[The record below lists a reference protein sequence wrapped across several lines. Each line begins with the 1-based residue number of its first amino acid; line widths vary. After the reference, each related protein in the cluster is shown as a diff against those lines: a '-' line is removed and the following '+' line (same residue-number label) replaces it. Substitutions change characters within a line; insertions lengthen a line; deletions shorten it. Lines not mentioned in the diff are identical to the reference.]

1 MKKFPLSAMLLAVL
15 SCSAIAQV
23 AEPAAPADESGA
35 ADVQIVEVKGARER
49 LVPYKESYT
58 LAKKVKEASSGRVA
72 FGLRLIPAKPAVTL
86 DNIRLWLGDEDNAV
100 PVPVGEGGLFVVP
113 INDKVAANNGH
124 YSINRKKGE
133 LDVRVAIL
141 PNVPRDA
148 WTIGLMQQVVQDGK
162 AAVKKLLPWYM
173 RAFGIG
179 VDAVAVCG
187 KNPGMPIQVMSGSD
201 VAATVTADK
210 KATNDIGRPVF
221 CKYFTAADQFDASYK
236 VVVPEGA
243 EVLLL

>member
-1 MKKFPLSAMLLAVL
+1 MRNFSLAAALLAAL
-15 SCSAIAQV
+15 SCPATAQV
-23 AEPAAPADESGA
+23 AEPATPPAEA
-35 ADVQIVEVKGARER
+35 ADAEVQTVEVKGARER
-49 LVPYKESYT
+49 LVPYKESYE
-58 LAKKVKEASSGRVA
+58 LARKVQEASNGRVA
-72 FGLRLIPAKPAVTL
+72 FGLRLIPAKPEVTL
-86 DNIRLWLGDEDNAV
+86 NNIRLWLGEEADAI
-100 PVPVGEGGLFVVP
+100 PVKVNDGGLFVVP
-113 INDKVAANNGH
+113 IDHKVAANNGH

-133 LDVRVAIL
+133 LSVRVAIL
-141 PNVPRDA
+141 PNVERDA

-162 AAVKKLLPWYM
+162 AAIKKLLPWYM

-187 KNPGMPIQVMSGSD
+187 PTAGMPIQLMNGAE

-210 KATNDIGRPVF
+210 KATNDVGRPVF
-221 CKYFTAADQFDASYK
+221 CKHFGGDDKLDANLK